1 MLLEIDYWDMAR
13 PVSVSLEDEV
23 AETLDDQLE
32 YGDSRSAI
40 VNAAL
45 KAYLGMEDANVQ

>member
-1 MLLEIDYWDMAR
+1 MAR

-23 AETLDDQLE
+23 ADRLDEMLE
-32 YGDSRSAI
+32 YGDSRSAV

-45 KAYLGMEDANVQ
+45 KKHLGMEEANVQ